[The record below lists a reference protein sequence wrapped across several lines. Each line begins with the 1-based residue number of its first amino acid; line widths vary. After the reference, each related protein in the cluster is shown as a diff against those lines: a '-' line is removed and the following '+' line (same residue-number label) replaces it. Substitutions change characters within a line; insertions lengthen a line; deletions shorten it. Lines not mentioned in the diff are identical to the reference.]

1 MKRRKMARRYNNL
14 GEQVIR
20 KEKYNNLGQ
29 PMFEKPKKRKKKD
42 KIEVC
47 STCQCEFD
55 LDAEGGTK
63 GEFGIIPVAFCP
75 TCLSSVFDMVEKLK

>member
-1 MKRRKMARRYNNL
+1 M
-14 GEQVIR
+14 
-20 KEKYNNLGQ
+20 
-29 PMFEKPKKRKKKD
+29 KRKKKD
-42 KIEVC
+42 KLEVC

>member
-1 MKRRKMARRYNNL
+1 MVNCGRKLLLRLRMKK
-14 GEQVIR
+14 
-20 KEKYNNLGQ
+20 
-29 PMFEKPKKRKKKD
+29 KKKD
-42 KIEVC
+42 KVEVC

-55 LDAEGGTK
+55 LDAEGGTR